1 MITMDSFSYTYPG
14 ADAPSL
20 QDISLQIESGET
32 VLIRGASGSGK
43 TTLLY
48 CLNGLIP
55 HVFAGSSNGSVRLN
69 GFTPSEKPLSEIA
82 RTVGTVFQNPESQIF
97 MMRVEDDVAFGC
109 ENLCLPRE
117 EIISRRD
124 EALRFMGLWDMRRK
138 ETFKLSG
145 GYKQRLAV
153 SSIYAMHPNI
163 FLFDE
168 PTTDLDGEG
177 RKEFFRIIKG
187 LKDKGK
193 TVVLVEHQYEDYLSI
208 MDNIINME
216 GGRIIENP
224 VSATTFLPDRKAK
237 ALSESSVIAMCHVC
251 FGYDQN
257 INVLEN
263 IDIMIRRGEIVAF
276 CGNNGS
282 GKTTLLKIISGILQ
296 PDQGETTIL
305 NVHRPELASLVGR
318 VGFLFQNPDEQLFAA
333 TVEEEIAFGPG
344 CLSQKT
350 DVERYLEIAGL
361 KDHRLRHPQTI
372 SRGQRQILAV
382 ISIMAMEPEIII
394 LDEPTTGLDD
404 RTWHKLMAMLYDYA
418 YRGGTIVFSTH
429 NERAAAL
436 AGRKI
441 TMRKGRIISDEIS
454 G

>member
-1 MITMDSFSYTYPG
+1 MITIDSFSYTYPY
-14 ADAPSL
+14 ADLPAL
-20 QDISLQIESGET
+20 QDISMQIEPGEA

-55 HVFAGSSNGSVRLN
+55 HIFAGSSCGSVRLN
-69 GFTPSEKPLSEIA
+69 GFTPTETPLHEIA
-82 RTVGTVFQNPESQIF
+82 QTVGTVFQNPESQIF

-117 EIISRRD
+117 EIISRRN
-124 EALRFMGLWDMRRK
+124 EALHFMGLWDMRRT

-153 SSIYAMHPNI
+153 SSIYAMQPNV

-177 RKEFFRIIKG
+177 RKDFFKIIKG
-187 LKDKGK
+187 LKDRGK
-193 TVVLVEHQYEDYLSI
+193 TVILVEHQYEDYLPL
-208 MDNIINME
+208 MDRVINME
-216 GGRIIENP
+216 SGRIAENNA
-224 VSATTFLPDRKAK
+224 SAKTFLPAREAA
-237 ALSESSVIAMCHVC
+237 ALSSSSVISMQQVC
-251 FGYDQN
+251 FGYN
-257 INVLEN
+257 RKINVLDN
-263 IDIMIRRGEIVAF
+263 INIMIRKGEIVAF
-276 CGNNGS
+276 CGDNGS
-282 GKTTLLKIISGILQ
+282 GKTTLLKIISGLLQ
-296 PDQGETTIL
+296 ADQGEITIL
-305 NVHRPELASLVGR
+305 NIHKPALESLVGR

-333 TVEEEIAFGPG
+333 TVEEEIAFGPD
-344 CLSQKT
+344 CLGRRT
-350 DVERYLEIAGL
+350 DVEQYLEIAGL
-361 KDHRLRHPQTI
+361 KAHRLRHPQTI

-394 LDEPTTGLDD
+394 LDEPTTGLDN
-404 RTWHKLMAMLYDYA
+404 RTWHKLIDLLYDYA
-418 YRGGTIVFSTH
+418 DRGGTVIFSTH
-429 NERAAAL
+429 NEHAAAL

-441 TMRKGRIISDEIS
+441 TMHKGRIISNEIS